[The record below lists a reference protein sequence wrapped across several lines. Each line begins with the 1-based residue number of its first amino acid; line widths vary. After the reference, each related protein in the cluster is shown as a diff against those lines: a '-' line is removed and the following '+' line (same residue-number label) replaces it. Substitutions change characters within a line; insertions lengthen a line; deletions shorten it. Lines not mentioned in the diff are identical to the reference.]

1 MRPSKKT
8 PSSTPNAPVMPKSGA
23 GSPVVFGDRSGD
35 HVRSG
40 VGTVASAAY
49 TKTLELPSPEPAELL
64 RRLAPPLT
72 GVKGAPPASPPP
84 ELPSVAL
91 LEETPVPDETPDE
104 VDFMLDREALITECL
119 PLVKFVAHRIS
130 SRLPAHVEVDD
141 LIHSGILGLMDAIKK
156 FEPDR
161 NVKFKTYAEQRVR
174 GAILDGLRDLDW
186 VPRSLRRKKKD
197 IENAYHFLE
206 QQFGRAASDEEVA
219 GHLGCSLEEL
229 HKSLDELKGVTL
241 GTFVDAGEDGEGENL
256 ISFVPDP
263 DAEDPH
269 ITLQAREVRLI
280 LKDAVDKLPTKER
293 FVVQLYYFDEL
304 TMKEI
309 GTLLNIT
316 ESRVSQLHTK
326 SMLRLRG
333 KLKERRIEG

>member
-1 MRPSKKT
+1 MSPTKKAV
-8 PSSTPNAPVMPKSGA
+8 SSPPMPEPVKGVPKPGAGLAAAAAYQKSATLPKVMPE
-23 GSPVVFGDRSGD
+23 R
-35 HVRSG
+35 
-40 VGTVASAAY
+40 
-49 TKTLELPSPEPAELL
+49 ELPVPESLHEAGKDVG
-64 RRLAPPLT
+64 R
-72 GVKGAPPASPPP
+72 
-84 ELPSVAL
+84 
-91 LEETPVPDETPDE
+91 PDLSEDL
-104 VDFMLDREALITECL
+104 DIFKDRELLITECL

-130 SRLPAHVEVDD
+130 ARLPSHVEVDD

-156 FEPDR
+156 FEPGR
-161 NVKFKTYAEQRVR
+161 NVKFKTYAEQRIR

-206 QQFGRAASDEEVA
+206 QQFGRAATDEEVA
-219 GHLGCSLEEL
+219 LHLEITLEDL
-229 HKSLDELKGVTL
+229 QKSLDDLKGVTL
-241 GTFVDAGEDGEGENL
+241 GAFMEAGEDGEGENL
-256 ISFVPDP
+256 ISFIPDP
-263 DAEDPH
+263 DAEDPS
-269 ITLQAREVRLI
+269 ITLQARELRTV
-280 LKDAVDKLPTKER
+280 LKDAVEKLPTKER

-333 KLKERRIEG
+333 KLKEQQIDS

>member
-1 MRPSKKT
+1 MSPAAKKD
-8 PSSTPNAPVMPKSGA
+8 PAASSQSSGA
-23 GSPVVFGDRSGD
+23 ASVPSATIVPRPAAAS
-35 HVRSG
+35 
-40 VGTVASAAY
+40 VAAAAYGKISKLPSAA
-49 TKTLELPSPEPAELL
+49 
-64 RRLAPPLT
+64 PL
-72 GVKGAPPASPPP
+72 PPP
-84 ELPSVAL
+84 KDP
-91 LEETPVPDETPDE
+91 ETPDDLLAE
-104 VDFMLDREALITECL
+104 EPDFRDREFLITECL

-130 SRLPAHVEVDD
+130 SRLPSHVEVDD
-141 LIHSGILGLMDAIKK
+141 LIHSGILGLMDAVKK
-156 FEPDR
+156 FEPGR
-161 NVKFKTYAEQRVR
+161 NVKFKTYAEQRIR

-197 IENAYHFLE
+197 IENAYHLLE
-206 QQFGRAASDEEVA
+206 QQYGRAATDEEVA
-219 GHLGCSLEEL
+219 KYLAMSLEEL
-229 HKSLDELKGVTL
+229 NKSLDELKGVTL
-241 GTFVDAGEDGEGENL
+241 GTFMDAGEDGEGESL

-263 DAEDPH
+263 DAEDPQ
-269 ITLQAREVRLI
+269 IMLQSHELQTI
-280 LKDAVDKLPTKER
+280 LKEAVDKLPTKER

>member
-1 MRPSKKT
+1 MNPIGKKGPSEAAKAAGT
-8 PSSTPNAPVMPKSGA
+8 P
-23 GSPVVFGDRSGD
+23 
-35 HVRSG
+35 
-40 VGTVASAAY
+40 
-49 TKTLELPSPEPAELL
+49 PEPAKAA
-64 RRLAPPLT
+64 APKPGMGSAAVAAYGKISKLPAASPLPP
-72 GVKGAPPASPPP
+72 PPAP
-84 ELPSVAL
+84 EGSQSSLS
-91 LEETPVPDETPDE
+91 EEPD
-104 VDFMLDREALITECL
+104 FRDREYLITECL
-119 PLVKFVAHRIS
+119 PLVKFVALRIS
-130 SRLPAHVEVDD
+130 SRLPAHVELDD
-141 LIHSGILGLMDAIKK
+141 LIHSGILGLMDAVKK

-161 NVKFKTYAEQRVR
+161 NVKFKTYAEQRIR

-197 IENAYHFLE
+197 IENAYHRLE
-206 QQFGRAASDEEVA
+206 QQFGRAATDEEVA
-219 GHLGCSLEEL
+219 DALGVSLEEL
-229 HKSLDELKGVTL
+229 NKSLDELKGVTL
-241 GTFVDAGEDGEGENL
+241 GTFMDAGEDGEGESL

-263 DAEDPH
+263 DAEDPQ
-269 ITLQAREVRLI
+269 IMLQVHELQNI
-280 LKDAVDKLPTKER
+280 LKDAVDMLPTKER

>member
-1 MRPSKKT
+1 MTPLPKKGQATDPAPSPGT
-8 PSSTPNAPVMPKSGA
+8 PVRAGA
-23 GSPVVFGDRSGD
+23 AR
-35 HVRSG
+35 
-40 VGTVASAAY
+40 AAAAAY
-49 TKTLELPSPEPAELL
+49 GKLASSAQPEPVL
-64 RRLAPPLT
+64 
-72 GVKGAPPASPPP
+72 PPP
-84 ELPSVAL
+84 
-91 LEETPVPDETPDE
+91 TPVAEHEPGEFPEEIDFQNRET
-104 VDFMLDREALITECL
+104 LITDCL

-130 SRLPAHVEVDD
+130 ARLPAHVELDD

-156 FEPDR
+156 FEPGR
-161 NVKFKTYAEQRVR
+161 GVKFKTYAEQRVR

-197 IENAYHFLE
+197 IETAYHDLE
-206 QQFGRAASDEEVA
+206 QHLGRAATDEEVA
-219 GHLGCSLEEL
+219 QHLGMALEDL
-229 HKSLDELKGVTL
+229 HRALDDLKGVTL
-241 GTFVDAGEDGEGENL
+241 GTFMEAGEDHDGESL

-269 ITLQAREVRLI
+269 VTLQARELRGL
-280 LKDAVDKLPTKER
+280 LKGAIDRLPTKER

-333 KLKERRIEG
+333 RLKDRQIER

>member
-1 MRPSKKT
+1 MMKPGEQ
-8 PSSTPNAPVMPKSGA
+8 P
-23 GSPVVFGDRSGD
+23 
-35 HVRSG
+35 
-40 VGTVASAAY
+40 GTKASAA
-49 TKTLELPSPEPAELL
+49 KGLPSP
-64 RRLAPPLT
+64 
-72 GVKGAPPASPPP
+72 PPASAARAAAKAYGQNAKLPPAAP
-84 ELPSVAL
+84 QPPGHGEAFEPGPDL
-91 LEETPVPDETPDE
+91 LDPLL
-104 VDFMLDREALITECL
+104 LDRDTLITECL
-119 PLVKFVAHRIS
+119 PLVKFIAHRIS

-141 LIHSGILGLMDAIKK
+141 LIHSGILGLIDAVKK

-161 NVKFKTYAEQRVR
+161 NVKFKTYAEQRIR

-197 IENAYHFLE
+197 IETAYHLLE
-206 QQFGRAASDEEVA
+206 QQKGRAASDEEVA
-219 GHLGCSLEEL
+219 EHLGLTLDEL
-229 HKSLDELKGVTL
+229 HHSLDDLKGVTL
-241 GTFVDAGEDGEGENL
+241 GAFVDAGENGEGENL

-263 DAEDPH
+263 DGENPH
-269 ITLQAREVRLI
+269 ILLQTQEVRTI
-280 LKDAVDKLPTKER
+280 LKNAVDRLPTKER

>member
-1 MRPSKKT
+1 MSPTKK
-8 PSSTPNAPVMPKSGA
+8 PISSPPKPPEPVKAAPKPGA
-23 GSPVVFGDRSGD
+23 GRAA
-35 HVRSG
+35 
-40 VGTVASAAY
+40 TAAY
-49 TKTLELPSPEPAELL
+49 GKTTALPPVAPEPEP
-64 RRLAPPLT
+64 LAPERLSE
-72 GVKGAPPASPPP
+72 GAPEPGRP
-84 ELPSVAL
+84 ELSDDL
-91 LEETPVPDETPDE
+91 DL
-104 VDFMLDREALITECL
+104 FKDRELLITECL

-130 SRLPAHVEVDD
+130 SRLPSHVEVDD

-156 FEPDR
+156 FEPGR
-161 NVKFKTYAEQRVR
+161 NVKFKTYAELRIR

-206 QQFGRAASDEEVA
+206 QQLGRAATDEEVA
-219 GHLGCSLEEL
+219 QHLAITLEDL

-241 GTFVDAGEDGEGENL
+241 GTFVEAGEDGEGENL

-269 ITLQAREVRLI
+269 ITLQARELRTM
-280 LKDAVDKLPTKER
+280 LKDAVEKLPTKER

-333 KLKERRIEG
+333 KLKERQIES

>member
-1 MRPSKKT
+1 MGALKPGAARAAAVAYQKS
-8 PSSTPNAPVMPKSGA
+8 APLPE
-23 GSPVVFGDRSGD
+23 DTRD
-35 HVRSG
+35 
-40 VGTVASAAY
+40 
-49 TKTLELPSPEPAELL
+49 LELDLAEL
-64 RRLAPPLT
+64 APE
-72 GVKGAPPASPPP
+72 VHDPARP
-84 ELPSVAL
+84 ELSDDL
-91 LEETPVPDETPDE
+91 DM
-104 VDFMLDREALITECL
+104 FNDRELLITECL
-119 PLVKFVAHRIS
+119 PLVKFIAHRIS
-130 SRLPAHVEVDD
+130 ARLPAHVEVDD
-141 LIHSGILGLMDAIKK
+141 LVHSGILGLMDAIKK
-156 FEPDR
+156 FEPGR
-161 NVKFKTYAEQRVR
+161 NVKFKTYAEQRIR
-174 GAILDGLRDLDW
+174 GSILDGLRDLDW

-206 QQFGRAASDEEVA
+206 QQLGRAATDEEVA
-219 GHLGCSLEEL
+219 LHLAITLEEL

-241 GTFVDAGEDGEGENL
+241 GTFMEAGEDGEGENL

-269 ITLQAREVRLI
+269 ITLQARELRTM
-280 LKDAVDKLPTKER
+280 LKGAVEKLPTKER

-333 KLKERRIEG
+333 KLKERQIEG

>member
-1 MRPSKKT
+1 MSPTKKAVPSA
-8 PSSTPNAPVMPKSGA
+8 PNP
-23 GSPVVFGDRSGD
+23 
-35 HVRSG
+35 
-40 VGTVASAAY
+40 
-49 TKTLELPSPEPAELL
+49 PEPAMGALKPGAARAAAVAYQKSAPLPEDTRDLELDL
-64 RRLAPPLT
+64 AELAPE
-72 GVKGAPPASPPP
+72 VHDPARP
-84 ELPSVAL
+84 ELSDDL
-91 LEETPVPDETPDE
+91 DM
-104 VDFMLDREALITECL
+104 FNDRELLITECL
-119 PLVKFVAHRIS
+119 PLVKFIAHRIS
-130 SRLPAHVEVDD
+130 ARLPAHVEVDD
-141 LIHSGILGLMDAIKK
+141 LVHSGILGLMDAIKK
-156 FEPDR
+156 FEPGR
-161 NVKFKTYAEQRVR
+161 NVKFKTYAEQRIR
-174 GAILDGLRDLDW
+174 GSILDGLRDLDW

-206 QQFGRAASDEEVA
+206 QQLGRAATDEEVA
-219 GHLGCSLEEL
+219 LHLAITLEEL

-241 GTFVDAGEDGEGENL
+241 GTFMEAGEDGEGENL

-269 ITLQAREVRLI
+269 ITLQARELRTM
-280 LKDAVDKLPTKER
+280 LKGAVEKLPTKER

-333 KLKERRIEG
+333 KLKERQIEG